1 MKLNKRKK
9 YKGFTLIEMLVV
21 VLIIGILA
29 GIALPQYQMA
39 VAKSRVTEAIIAMK
53 TLSSA
58 EEIYYMAQGTYTDVL
73 DSLDV
78 DIPAISNYYDYSCYD
93 AKWLSC
99 IAHPKKDGYPVLEF
113 VFLNHNKHAGKHWCQ
128 TYDSDLLTSSGKER
142 AAKLCKTYG
151 SQDLSIGSN
160 YGPYYLIK

>member
-1 MKLNKRKK
+1 MKQKD
-9 YKGFTLIEMLVV
+9 YKGFTLLEMLVV

-29 GIALPQYQMA
+29 SIALPQYQMA

-53 TLSSA
+53 NLSDA

-73 DSLDV
+73 EALDV

-93 AKWLSC
+93 DKWLSC
-99 IAHPKKDGYPVLEF
+99 IAHPKKDGYPVVEF

-128 TYDSDLLTSSGKER
+128 TWDSDLLTDAGKVK
-142 AAKLCKTYG
+142 AAKICSTYG
-151 SQDLSIGSN
+151 PQDTSLAER